1 MKNIARRWSDRIH
14 SIYPSPLDRANALAL
29 LRINL
34 LIGAAWA
41 LLSLFVLWPRIV
53 ADVDWRFALLVMQV
67 VVPAAIYAL
76 HRLILSHLLEWAQRL
91 VVLGLLIVTVGSI
104 TTLPP
109 GQNALYVLVLLPI
122 VAAGLLRPRR
132 ELALVTVIVSL
143 GVTASVLG
151 SSVPYGRLPSQDELD
166 TLLAVLLGVWLVS
179 ALAGVFKGIERAVIS
194 NVLRASA
201 RAELLSSLN
210 DRLSAAADENAVL
223 VAAADMITD
232 KLLYTACHAYLFD
245 SQRQLQ
251 RHVRTGMGTH
261 HTVTSARFEGDTEN
275 GIGQALQT
283 RESVIVSASD
293 PLARRSHL
301 LTSARFG
308 AAVPLLAGEHLLGVL
323 DIQSSESGAP
333 FEGLDLRLLELA
345 ARMTAAALERVRETA
360 LLRRAIEE
368 QESVTGGLRAQV
380 DSLRLQTQL
389 AGGSWDSYVE
399 GRGQSAFGYD
409 LRRENMAITPAADLP
424 ETLRPALARGE
435 PVVLTQGNIQ
445 VVNVPIRLRDEVLGA
460 MSFTL
465 PPGRQAS
472 ERQMD
477 MVRAVAERLA
487 LALENARL
495 IEQSQAQA
503 VRERRAGDISNLL
516 IGQQDV
522 SAVLQL
528 AAERF
533 NEALGAVYTHI
544 YLEPA
549 AVPAPDE
556 EAAR

>member
-1 MKNIARRWSDRIH
+1 MKHITRRWFDRIH
-14 SIYPSPLDRANALAL
+14 SIYPSPLDRANAWAL
-29 LRINL
+29 LWINL
-34 LIGAAWA
+34 LIGAGWA
-41 LLSLFVLWPRIV
+41 LLSLFVLWPHIV
-53 ADVDWRFALLVMQV
+53 AEVNARFMLLVMQV
-67 VVPAAIYAL
+67 VVPAVVYAM

-91 VVLGLLIVTVGSI
+91 VAVGLLIVTVGAV
-104 TTLPP
+104 TTMPT
-109 GQNALYVLVLLPI
+109 GQGALYVLLLLP
-122 VAAGLLRPRR
+122 VVTAGLLRPRR
-132 ELALVTVIVSL
+132 ELALVTVVVSL
-143 GVTASVLG
+143 GVMASVLG
-151 SSVPYGRLPSQDELD
+151 SSVSYGLLPSQDAQD
-166 TLLAVLLGVWLVS
+166 TLFTVLLGVWLVS
-179 ALAGVFKGIERAVIS
+179 ALVGVFKGIERAVIN
-194 NVLRASA
+194 NVLRASV
-201 RAELLSSLN
+201 RAGQLSSLN
-210 DRLSAAADENAVL
+210 DRLSAAADDNAVL

-232 KLLYTACHAYLFD
+232 KLLYTACHFYLYD
-245 SQRQLQ
+245 SQGRLQ
-251 RHVRTGMGTH
+251 RYARTGMGTR
-261 HTVTSARFEGDTEN
+261 HTVTSARFEGETEN

-283 RESVIVSASD
+283 RASVIVSASD

-308 AAVPLLAGEHLLGVL
+308 AAVPLLAGERLLGAL
-323 DIQSSESGAP
+323 DIQSSEDGAP
-333 FEGLDLRLLELA
+333 FEGLDLRLLEVA
-345 ARMTAAALERVRETA
+345 ARMTAAALARVRETA
-360 LLRRAIEE
+360 LLQRALEE
-368 QESVTGGLRAQV
+368 QESVAGGLRAQV
-380 DSLRLQTQL
+380 ERLRLQTQQ
-389 AGGSWDSYVE
+389 AGGTWGSYVE

-445 VVNVPIRLRDEVLGA
+445 IINAPIRLRDEVLGA
-460 MSFTL
+460 MAFTL

-472 ERQMD
+472 ERQID
-477 MVRAVAERLA
+477 TVRAVAELLV

-495 IEQSQAQA
+495 IEQSQTQA

-522 SAVLQL
+522 NAVLQL

-549 AVPAPDE
+549 AAPAQDE